1 MSTRSAK
8 EILEKKIGP
17 MSFGRFLRVARN
29 MNDLTQEEMA
39 KKLNMSKGGI
49 CDIEKGRQFVSI
61 ELAAKIAKKCK
72 MSEEMAVF
80 YVINDSI
87 RRAGLNYEIT
97 IKKSA

>member
-1 MSTRSAK
+1 MSTRSAV
-8 EILEKKIGP
+8 EILEKKFGP
-17 MSFGRFLRVARN
+17 ATFGGYLRAMRT

-87 RRAGLNYEIT
+87 RRAGLKYEIT